1 MCAVLLRKTPRN
13 RFPERQT
20 IGRWS
25 ACLAP
30 NPSAA
35 MGDADRLPMANVS
48 RIVQNALPKDSAIA
62 KEARVALS
70 ACATVFVHYVTEL
83 AVQQCDKRKKLTLTP
98 DDILEAL
105 REAEFDG
112 AASVCL
118 PAIPLRARAPPA
130 QRATYPSPPS
140 EFDAPMREA
149 LQKFRS
155 GGGAAKK
162 GGGGHKKQKLDDGAD
177 NGEDTPTKKEDQ
189 EVMTSCVPMSHP
201 HPTLTRFCLRVH
213 TRERATAITMLRGAC
228 AWTME
233 QRVTRTRWKRTRCA
247 SFCVLQLL
255 FRDDDFHTCVCV
267 VSVRA

>member
-112 AASVCL
+112 AASDRL

-213 TRERATAITMLRGAC
+213 TRERATAITMLRGSC
-228 AWTME
+228 AWTM
-233 QRVTRTRWKRTRCA
+233 
-247 SFCVLQLL
+247 
-255 FRDDDFHTCVCV
+255 D
-267 VSVRA
+267 

>member
-1 MCAVLLRKTPRN
+1 M
-13 RFPERQT
+13 
-20 IGRWS
+20 
-25 ACLAP
+25 AP

-112 AASVCL
+112 VASVRL

-189 EVMTSCVPMSHP
+189 EVIISCACFASAPHSHS
-201 HPTLTRFCLRVH
+201 FCLCVR
-213 TRERATAITMLRGAC
+213 TRERATAITTLRGAC

-233 QRVTRTRWKRTRCA
+233 QSVTRTRWKRTRCA
-247 SFCVLQLL
+247 SLCVLQLL
-255 FRDDDFHTCVCV
+255 FRDDDFRTCVCV